1 MKHPSIWKGR
11 AVSVP
16 LGVPPFL
23 FRNSFSFPASLY
35 AVRESFESAN
45 VGHRSDKQG
54 RALSAKKSPPL
65 RVVFKPSVLVGTL
78 RNVIL
83 GTSIIAASKGNHTA
97 RHTDTPE

>member
-1 MKHPSIWKGR
+1 M
-11 AVSVP
+11 
-16 LGVPPFL
+16 
-23 FRNSFSFPASLY
+23 
-35 AVRESFESAN
+35 
-45 VGHRSDKQG
+45 
-54 RALSAKKSPPL
+54 SAKKSPAL